1 MALIIRPN
9 RAVAAAVRPFS
20 AVAPYLRSLRG
31 VVDRRGVV
39 VSVLYVQLENYYL
52 RRLRRQQAFAIVF
65 EIYGTRLL
73 PVCPFGDLNDPA
85 LDSKPFA
92 VQESAIRGEPAFV
105 SHSHFLLRTKRFS

>member
-31 VVDRRGVV
+31 ALSIERRGV

-52 RRLRRQQAFAIVF
+52 QRLRRQQAFATVL
-65 EIYGTRLL
+65 EIYGPL
-73 PVCPFGDLNDPA
+73 PGCPFGDLNDPA